1 MSRSHAGDVC
11 ELIAAH
17 SEAAI
22 VVVETQRQL
31 ELYLA
36 HAAQLPL
43 LKAIV
48 MYLPPLPP
56 ILRLPRPRHLAR
68 THTIGSTGVRST
80 AQDRSQIR
88 REAYGG
94 GKQQRSDTGRD
105 VGRDAHVRERCDGSG
120 CALARLVSRQRSLQ
134 YTVRLSGTVALHR
147 LTVAVAVAVALD
159 AQRCSGA
166 DVHRLSLR
174 KSAQRCQCGSA
185 QP

>member
-56 ILRLPRPRHLAR
+56 ILRYCACLADAILR
-68 THTIGSTGVRST
+68 ARIRS
-80 AQDRSQIR
+80 AAPAWD
-88 REAYGG
+88 
-94 GKQQRSDTGRD
+94 
-105 VGRDAHVRERCDGSG
+105 
-120 CALARLVSRQRSLQ
+120 RQRSIDRR
-134 YTVRLSGTVALHR
+134 YGEKPSAAVSSSAAIPVVTWDEM
-147 LTVAVAVAVALD
+147 LTFANDVTE
-159 AQRCSGA
+159 A
-166 DVHRLSLR
+166 DVRWHD
-174 KSAQRCQCGSA
+174 
-185 QP
+185 